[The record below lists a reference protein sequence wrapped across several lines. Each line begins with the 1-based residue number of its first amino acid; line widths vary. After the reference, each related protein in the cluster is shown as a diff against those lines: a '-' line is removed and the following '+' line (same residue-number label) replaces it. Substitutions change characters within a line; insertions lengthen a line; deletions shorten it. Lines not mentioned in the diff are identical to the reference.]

1 MSGIFKG
8 DSIYKNGGG
17 GGGFKDGGA
26 LVDGD
31 FIAVNNNTISTYDN
45 ESRDPVNFYFDV
57 KPGEVINSVIEFTTQ
72 VNATVNVYV
81 VNSYGELVPI
91 GNIGGNTVTA
101 GESYNITVVGNS
113 FMLENVVE
121 PITPDE
127 PAAIIIDGTMYGCKK
142 AGNLIWSTSC
152 LGIITPNSIANSLG
166 IAGNR
171 MYPSSDLSLIQ
182 NNYLSGGWRI
192 PDGNDWADL
201 RDNSG
206 YSVQELQSSSGWIS
220 GWNGNNNSGLDFYP
234 FGYRQTDSPYTWYK
248 EREWS
253 ANWCINNSN
262 RLFII
267 GVFNNQRVK
276 QFNSGYTSQ
285 FAPIRICKNA

>member
-8 DSIYKNGGG
+8 DSIYKSGGG
-17 GGGFKDGGA
+17 GGGFKNGGA

-31 FIAVNNNTISTYDN
+31 FIAVDNNTISTYDN

-57 KPGEVINSVIEFTTQ
+57 KQGEVINSVIEFTTQ

-91 GNIGGNTVTA
+91 GNIGGNTATA

-127 PAAIIIDGTMYGCKK
+127 PAAIIIDGKMYGCKK
-142 AGNLIWSTSC
+142 AGNRIWALENLS
-152 LGIITPNSIANSLG
+152 IVTPLSIPNTLSKP
-166 IAGNR
+166 GNR
-171 MYPSSDLSLIQ
+171 MYPKSELSLISS
-182 NNYLSGGWRI
+182 YLTGGWRI
-192 PDGNDWADL
+192 PNGIDWADL

-206 YSVQELQSSSGWIS
+206 YTVQQLQSVDGWANPS
-220 GWNGNNNSGLDFYP
+220 YSGNNQSGLNFYP
-234 FGYRQTDSPYTWYK
+234 FGYRQTDSIYTWYK
-248 EREWS
+248 VNEWS
-253 ANWCINNSN
+253 AAWVANDPNK
-262 RLFII
+262 LFIV
-267 GVFNNQRVK
+267 GYQNNTRVK
-276 QFNSGYTSQ
+276 QFNSGYDSQ
-285 FAPIRICKNA
+285 WAPIRICKTA